1 MFAFILEYLRNYVQN
16 EGTDFVVLPTELS
29 KLKALKRESEFY
41 SLPGLTSQ
49 INAALSNQQLERER
63 YQNEVETASSVI
75 VNEEENLETEFD
87 VIFDSISNTQCNFS
101 EDSIQDLIN
110 RVNHS
115 LASKDAE
122 GYKINVC
129 QNQLFVYL
137 IMHALEFEI

>member
-1 MFAFILEYLRNYVQN
+1 MEYLRNYLQN
-16 EGTDFVVLPTELS
+16 EGTEFVVLPTELS

-49 INAALSNQQLERER
+49 INSVLSQQLQRER

-75 VNEEENLETEFD
+75 VNEEENPETEFD
-87 VIFDSISNTQCNFS
+87 VIFDSISNTQCSFS

-110 RVNHS
+110 RVNRS
-115 LASKDAE
+115 LASKEAE

-129 QNQLFVYL
+129 QNQAV
-137 IMHALEFEI
+137 